1 MFKEDHKNK
10 RYRFDKVRQDDL
22 LTHKPEEFLEGPG
35 YNGYISGPWT
45 MA

>member
-1 MFKEDHKNK
+1 MYKEDHKNK

-35 YNGYISGPWT
+35 YNGYISGP
-45 MA
+45 